1 MTDRMRSALI
11 ILTLTA
17 SAASA
22 PLWAQQDDQP
32 DKKPTATESSEE
44 AVENPKDTQ
53 SEPDAS
59 PAESGDDRPSPF
71 DYEASEEISE
81 DLSVSFPVDI

>member
-1 MTDRMRSALI
+1 MTETIRCAL
-11 ILTLTA
+11 LALVLA
-17 SAASA
+17 VAALPA
-22 PLWAQQDDQP
+22 PLWAQQDE
-32 DKKPTATESSEE
+32 KPTATESSEE
-44 AVENPKDTQ
+44 AVKTPEETQ

-59 PAESGDDRPSPF
+59 PPESAEDPPSPF